1 MKTSEIKHLLFMPL
15 DLKRPPDIDLN
26 YLDNLPESSFRN
38 DLYRNCRHLPIHYIN
53 SDKEWVF
60 TNHYP
65 KLNEWLEETV
75 WPLTGLTRVVII
87 CTYPGETNPPH
98 IDCSPEMFPT
108 LNHKIRYV
116 YRGNVDDLVFMGKD
130 EGRGVPNIN
139 SPFIMNGSWP
149 HWMKNNHSE
158 IKYTLAVGSPWE
170 ADIEDPKYIKLL
182 EHSYDFAQND
192 EYYVSD
198 YGLEL
203 PDNYEDFYED
213 KYR

>member
-1 MKTSEIKHLLFMPL
+1 MNMSEVQHLLFMPL

-75 WPLTGLTRVVII
+75 WPLTGPTRVVII

-98 IDCSPEMFPT
+98 IDCSPEMFST

-116 YRGNVDDLVFMGKD
+116 YRGNVD
-130 EGRGVPNIN
+130 
-139 SPFIMNGSWP
+139 
-149 HWMKNNHSE
+149 
-158 IKYTLAVGSPWE
+158 
-170 ADIEDPKYIKLL
+170 
-182 EHSYDFAQND
+182 
-192 EYYVSD
+192 
-198 YGLEL
+198 
-203 PDNYEDFYED
+203 
-213 KYR
+213 